1 MNELQRTKGQ
11 KIFSCFNTLFMLGM
25 IVITLYP
32 VLYVVFSSISD
43 PAKLMQFDG
52 ILLKPQGFSLAAYQ
66 AVLQKREI
74 IIGYGNTIFYVVVG
88 VILNVMMT
96 AFMAYGLS
104 RNYLRYTKGL
114 MIMVMITMFF
124 SGGMIPNYLLVR
136 NLHLLDTRWAI
147 LLPTMISTYNLI
159 VMKTSF
165 MSIPNSLEEAARI
178 DGASDVRIFFTVI
191 MPLSKSIFAVMILF
205 YGVEIWNSWFNAM
218 LYLDNEKLYP
228 LQLFLRQILVQN
240 STSDLMGSSGM
251 ADQASIQET
260 VKYATVVVA
269 TVPIL
274 CVYPLIQKHFV
285 TGVMI
290 GAVKG

>member
-1 MNELQRTKGQ
+1 MNDLQVTKGQ
-11 KIFSCFNTLFMLGM
+11 KIFSYFNTVFMIGL
-25 IVITLYP
+25 ILITIYP
-32 VLYVVFSSISD
+32 VLYVLFSSVSD
-43 PAKLMQFDG
+43 PGKLMQHEG
-52 ILLKPQGFSLAAYQ
+52 VLLAPQGFSLDAYK
-66 AVLQKREI
+66 AVLQKKEI
-74 IIGYGNTIFYVVVG
+74 IIGYGNTIFYVLAG
-88 VILNVMMT
+88 VTLNVMMT

-104 RNYLRYTKGL
+104 RSYLKYTKGL
-114 MIMVMITMFF
+114 MIMVMVTMFF
-124 SGGMIPNYLLVR
+124 NGGMIPNYLLVR
-136 NLHLLDTRWAI
+136 NLNLLDTRWAI

-165 MSIPNSLEEAARI
+165 MSIPDSLEEAARI
-178 DGASDVRIFFTVI
+178 DGASDVRIFFTII

-218 LYLDNEKLYP
+218 LYLNNEKLYP
-228 LQLFLRQILVQN
+228 LQLFLREILVQN
-240 STSDLMGSSGM
+240 ETSDMVGSSGM

-269 TVPIL
+269 TLPIL

>member
-1 MNELQRTKGQ
+1 MNDLQVTKGQ
-11 KIFSCFNTLFMLGM
+11 KIFSYFNTVFMIGL
-25 IVITLYP
+25 ILVTIYP
-32 VLYVVFSSISD
+32 VLYVFFSSISD
-43 PAKLMQFDG
+43 PGKLMQHEG
-52 ILLKPQGFSLAAYQ
+52 VLLAPQGFSLDAYK
-66 AVLQKREI
+66 AVLQKKEI
-74 IIGYGNTIFYVVVG
+74 IIGYGNTIFYVLIG
-88 VILNVMMT
+88 VTLNVMMT

-104 RNYLRYTKGL
+104 RSYLKYTKGL

-124 SGGMIPNYLLVR
+124 NGGMIPNYLLVR
-136 NLHLLDTRWAI
+136 NLNLLDTRWSI

-165 MSIPNSLEEAARI
+165 MSIPDSLEEAARI
-178 DGASDVRIFFTVI
+178 DGASDVRIFFTII

-218 LYLDNEKLYP
+218 LYLNNEKLYP
-228 LQLFLRQILVQN
+228 LQLFLREILVQN
-240 STSDLMGSSGM
+240 ETSDMVGSSGM

-269 TVPIL
+269 TLPIL
-274 CVYPLIQKHFV
+274 CVYPMIQKHFV